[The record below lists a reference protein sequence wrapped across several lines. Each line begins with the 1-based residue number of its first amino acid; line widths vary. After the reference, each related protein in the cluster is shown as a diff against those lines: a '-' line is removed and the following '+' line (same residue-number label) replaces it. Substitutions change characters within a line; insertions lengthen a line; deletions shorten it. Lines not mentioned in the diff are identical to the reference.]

1 LRVLETVLRLAH
13 PIMPFIT
20 EEIWQT
26 IAPMTEKHG
35 ASIMLEAYPKAQ
47 ADKIDEQSEA
57 WVAQLKQMV
66 DACRSLRGEMSISP
80 AARVPLVASGNAEKL
95 TAYAPYLKALAKLE
109 EVSIVADLPEADAPV
124 MLVDDFKLM
133 LKVEIDVAAE
143 KERLGKEAARLEAE
157 ISKANAKLNNESF
170 VARAPA
176 DVVAQEKAR
185 VAEFS
190 ANLEKL
196 LSQLA
201 KLK

>member
-1 LRVLETVLRLAH
+1 
-13 PIMPFIT
+13 
-20 EEIWQT
+20 
-26 IAPMTEKHG
+26 MTEKNG

-47 ADKIDEQSEA
+47 PDKLDEVAEA

-80 AARVPLVASGNAEKL
+80 AARVPLIAAGESDKL
-95 TAYAPYLKALAKLE
+95 VAYAPYLKALAKLE
-109 EVSIVADLPEADAPV
+109 EVAIVVELPEADAPV

-143 KERLGKEAARLEAE
+143 KERLGKEVARLEAE
-157 ISKANAKLNNESF
+157 ISKANSKLNNESF

-176 DVVAQEKAR
+176 AVVEQEKAR
-185 VAEFS
+185 VVEFS

-196 LSQLA
+196 QNQLA